1 MLDACHHEVLKVN
14 SDDDDDDDD
23 EASLFRSYS
32 IDRYASGPAG
42 KPLFRDAVAWS

>member
-14 SDDDDDDDD
+14 SDDDD